1 MTLALAYEKGRDMGK
16 RNWLLIAC
24 CLVAAFVGGA
34 VSNWALSPQ
43 LATAA
48 EKKGVEVAPVQQE
61 VRARSF
67 VLVDDNGKDRAA
79 LAMTEDGPRL
89 FLSDENGE
97 PRVTL
102 SVQKDGARL
111 SLWDENGKNRVGLS
125 VLKNGPGVSVTKDMP
140 NLTLMDGKG
149 KVVWK
154 AP

>member
-1 MTLALAYEKGRDMGK
+1 MAFKLEWERGAGKETREGVMTLEERVENLERELAHMKRD
-16 RNWLLIAC
+16 R
-24 CLVAAFVGGA
+24 
-34 VSNWALSPQ
+34 
-43 LATAA
+43 
-48 EKKGVEVAPVQQE
+48 VEPE